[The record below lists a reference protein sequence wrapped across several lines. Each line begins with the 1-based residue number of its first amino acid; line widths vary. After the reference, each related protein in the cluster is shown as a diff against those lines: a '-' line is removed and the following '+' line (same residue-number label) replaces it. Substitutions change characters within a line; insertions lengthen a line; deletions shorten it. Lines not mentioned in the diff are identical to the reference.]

1 MSPRSL
7 ARLAAAA
14 AGAAF
19 TAAFA
24 GCSGAPAPDR
34 EPRLIGNELVEQTRG
49 REVRVPRGTVAAA
62 DPRSDLLLRFE
73 QLVPVDDPG
82 AAPADAASQLTE
94 ALQRAEAL
102 LLARERLLQEFT
114 AANAADDAH
123 LHTLHRAS
131 ASFGRDVQ
139 RLVVELG
146 QLGFTDDEL
155 RATNQDRRPGES
167 NGFPAL
173 LRLLQ
178 AHYER
183 EQDDFA
189 RRRRLASEHT
199 VTVQARIEPRG
210 KQPKYLHIDGYD
222 HLAIGDMEPQYGG
235 FLGVSR
241 HELASLQRNLRTVE
255 NAAGVLRSI
264 DGLGERLRQRID
276 ALRTTLRDGLL
287 QLAQRARRQP
297 ASFVADLQQAMQR
310 LVDDDAT
317 TAEQKAAAQQVLA
330 ALQQVA
336 GMAEAW
342 QALAGKA
349 DAALTA
355 LNQGGGRLSDLVGVA
370 GALRQ
375 QAKELL
381 AAGKALLDGIP
392 KAPAVLD
399 QVRAGLAT
407 TGVPLPPELAPFA
420 AALAAEER
428 QLLQLL
434 GTWNALLDAADAS
447 AAPIAAGPAHIDD
460 AVFLPLQNAPDA
472 RIRLGATDV
481 REGDRVHVEAIYQ
494 PTGSDDRGKRVTET
508 WDVEVER
515 FGFYPRVGAELIFAR
530 ADTGTAD
537 AKSWK
542 ANAAAVAELHHRFRD
557 PTALGDLWN
566 VLDPSF
572 GVHLASLDQGDQNVE
587 FGLGVNVSLFAG
599 FVTAGYGWNLAASE
613 NGDYWFVGIDLINVL
628 GQAQGLLGGN

>member
-1 MSPRSL
+1 MNARTL
-7 ARLAAAA
+7 ACLAAAA
-14 AGAAF
+14 AAVAL
-19 TAAFA
+19 A

-34 EPRLIGNELVEQTRG
+34 APRLIGNELVEQTRG

-62 DPRSDLLLRFE
+62 DPRSDLVLRFE
-73 QLVPVDDPG
+73 QLVPLDDSEAATA
-82 AAPADAASQLTE
+82 AAPSQLTE
-94 ALQRAEAL
+94 ALQRAEEL
-102 LLARERLLQEFT
+102 LRDREGLLQELTT
-114 AANAADDAH
+114 ADAADDMQLH
-123 LHTLHRAS
+123 LLHRAS
-131 ASFGRDVQ
+131 VSFGRYVQ
-139 RLVVELG
+139 RFVVELG

-155 RATNQDRRPGES
+155 RATIQDRRPGETS
-167 NGFPAL
+167 GFPAL
-173 LRLLQ
+173 LRMLQ
-178 AHYER
+178 ARYER
-183 EQDDFA
+183 EQDEFA

-199 VTVQARIEPRG
+199 VTVQARIEPQG

-222 HLAIGDMEPQYGG
+222 QLPIGDMQPQYGG

-255 NAAGVLRSI
+255 EAAGVLRSI

-276 ALRTTLRDGLL
+276 ALRTKLRDGLL

-297 ASFVADLQQAMQR
+297 ASFVADLQRAMQR
-310 LVDDDAT
+310 LVDDAAT
-317 TAEQKAAAQQVLA
+317 TAEQKAAAQQVLT

-336 GMAEAW
+336 GLAAAW
-342 QALAGKA
+342 QELAGKA
-349 DAALTA
+349 DAARTA
-355 LNQGGGRLSDLVGVA
+355 LQQGGGRLSDLVGAA
-370 GALRQ
+370 GALRL
-375 QAKELL
+375 QAKDLL
-381 AAGKALLDGIP
+381 ATGNLLLEGLP
-392 KAPAVLD
+392 KVPAALD
-399 QVRAGLAT
+399 QVRTGLAT
-407 TGVPLPPELAPFA
+407 TGVPVPPELAPFA
-420 AALAAEER
+420 AVLAEEER
-428 QLLQLL
+428 QLLQLVA
-434 GTWNALLDAADAS
+434 TWNALLDAADAS
-447 AAPIAAGPAHIDD
+447 AAPIADGPSRIDD
-460 AVFLPLQNAPDA
+460 AIFLPLQNAPEA
-472 RIRLGATDV
+472 RIRLGTTDV

-494 PTGSDDRGKRVTET
+494 PKGSTDRQQRVTET

-515 FGFYPRVGAELIFAR
+515 VGFYPRIGAELIFAR

-557 PTALGDLWN
+557 PTALGELWN

-587 FGLGVNVSLFAG
+587 FGLGANVSLFAG

>member
-1 MSPRSL
+1 MSPRIL

-14 AGAAF
+14 AAVAL
-19 TAAFA
+19 A
-24 GCSGAPAPDR
+24 GCSGAPTPDR
-34 EPRLIGNELVEQTRG
+34 APRLIGNELVEQTRG

-73 QLVPVDDPG
+73 QLVPLDDSA
-82 AAPADAASQLTE
+82 AAPADAPSPLTA

-102 LLARERLLQEFT
+102 LLDRDQLLSELT
-114 AANAADDAH
+114 IANAADDMQLH
-123 LHTLHRAS
+123 LLHRAS
-131 ASFGRDVQ
+131 ASFGRYVQ
-139 RLVVELG
+139 RFVVELG

-155 RATNQDRRPGES
+155 RATIQDRRPDETS
-167 NGFPAL
+167 GFPAL
-173 LRLLQ
+173 LRMLQ
-178 AHYER
+178 ARYER

-222 HLAIGDMEPQYGG
+222 HLPVGDMAPQYGG

-255 NAAGVLRSI
+255 DAAGLLRSI
-264 DGLGERLRQRID
+264 DGLGERLRERVD

-297 ASFVADLQQAMQR
+297 ASFVAALQQAMQR
-310 LVDDDAT
+310 LVDDAAT

-336 GMAEAW
+336 GMAAAW
-342 QALAGKA
+342 QALADQA
-349 DAALTA
+349 DAARTA
-355 LNQGGGRLSDLVGVA
+355 LSQGGGRLSDLVGAA

-375 QAKELL
+375 QAKDLL
-381 AAGKALLDGIP
+381 AAGKLLLDSLP
-392 KAPAVLD
+392 QAPAVLD

-407 TGVPLPPELAPFA
+407 TGVPVPPELTPFA

-434 GTWNALLDAADAS
+434 ATWNALLDAADAG
-447 AAPIAAGPAHIDD
+447 AAPIAAGPARIDD

-494 PTGSDDRGKRVTET
+494 PKGSDDRQQRVTET

-557 PTALGDLWN
+557 PTALGELWN
-566 VLDPSF
+566 VLDPSL

-599 FVTAGYGWNLAASE
+599 FVTAGCGWNLAASE
-613 NGDYWFVGIDLINVL
+613 DGDYWFVGIDLINVL

>member
-1 MSPRSL
+1 MS
-7 ARLAAAA
+7 ARVLTRVATAAAA
-14 AGAAF
+14 VG
-19 TAAFA
+19 FA
-24 GCSGAPAPDR
+24 GCSGAPTPDR

-62 DPRSDLLLRFE
+62 DPRSDLVLRFE
-73 QLVPVDDPG
+73 QLVPADEN
-82 AAPADAASQLTE
+82 APARTDTTSQLTE

-102 LLARERLLQEFT
+102 LVARERLLQELAT
-114 AANAADDAH
+114 ANTADDAH

-139 RLVVELG
+139 RLVVDLG
-146 QLGFTDDEL
+146 QLGFTDAEL
-155 RATNQDRRPGES
+155 RATTTDRRPDEP

-173 LRLLQ
+173 LRLLH
-178 AHYER
+178 ARYER

-189 RRRRLASEHT
+189 RWRRLASAHT

-210 KQPKYLHIDGYD
+210 KQAKYLHIDGYD
-222 HLAIGDMEPQYGG
+222 HLAVGDMEPQYGG

-264 DGLGERLRQRID
+264 DGLADRLRERID
-276 ALRTTLRDGLL
+276 ALRTTLRSGLT
-287 QLAQRARRQP
+287 QLLQRARSQP
-297 ASFVADLQQAMQR
+297 ASFVPELQQAMQR
-310 LVDDDAT
+310 IVDDAAT
-317 TAEQKAAAQQVLA
+317 TAEQKAAARQGLA

-336 GMAEAW
+336 AMATAW
-342 QALAGKA
+342 QELAAKA
-349 DAALTA
+349 EAALTA
-355 LNQGGGRLSDLVGVA
+355 LNQGGGRLSDLVGAA

-381 AAGKALLDGIP
+381 AAGKLLLDGVA
-392 KAPAVLD
+392 KAPDVLS
-399 QVRAGLAT
+399 QLRAGLAT
-407 TGVPLPPELAPFA
+407 TGVPVPPELLPFA
-420 AALAAEER
+420 EALAAEER

-447 AAPIAAGPAHIDD
+447 AAPIAAGPARIDD
-460 AVFLPLQNAPDA
+460 AIFLPLQNAPDA
-472 RIRLGATDV
+472 RIRLGDTDV

-494 PTGSDDRGKRVTET
+494 PKGSEERAQRITET

-515 FGFYPRVGAELIFAR
+515 FGFYPRIGAELIFAR

-557 PTALGDLWN
+557 PTALGELWN

-587 FGLGVNVSLFAG
+587 FGLGVNASLFAG

-628 GQAQGLLGGN
+628 GQAQGLVGGN